1 MGSHLADFQGPGEG
15 ESAGRWGRQHTQ
27 AGCGCFSKPLQ
38 LGLQGRGEP
47 SMFIASLLWPS
58 LWFRNQNRSVLRKG
72 KALGREGYRRGA
84 SNLDPVCR
92 VQVLLDVPVKQTKT
106 KLGAAG
112 ASHPKLKAY
121 KDCVLVLHFGLDKK
135 AWGTLFLPAGEGDQ
149 CSGHA
154 IIWRG
159 GPTIWLH
166 FSFCQLSQDE
176 PLLYK
181 VY

>member
-1 MGSHLADFQGPGEG
+1 M
-15 ESAGRWGRQHTQ
+15 
-27 AGCGCFSKPLQ
+27 
-38 LGLQGRGEP
+38 
-47 SMFIASLLWPS
+47 
-58 LWFRNQNRSVLRKG
+58 LRKG

-149 CSGHA
+149 SLGMQLF
-154 IIWRG
+154 G
-159 GPTIWLH
+159 GVG
-166 FSFCQLSQDE
+166 QLSGCTSPFASFPKTNHYCIKYTDSIGLF
-176 PLLYK
+176 PPVLLPASP
-181 VY
+181 